1 MTKEGLAERDRMVLE
16 GCRGRGIP
24 VAITMA
30 GGYAPN
36 IEDTV
41 DVHFRTISHAA
52 TMHVRERKTAPG
64 RGA

>member
-1 MTKEGLAERDRMVLE
+1 MTKEGLAQRDRMVLE

-24 VAITMA
+24 VAVTMA

-41 DVHFRTISHAA
+41 HVHFRTISHAA